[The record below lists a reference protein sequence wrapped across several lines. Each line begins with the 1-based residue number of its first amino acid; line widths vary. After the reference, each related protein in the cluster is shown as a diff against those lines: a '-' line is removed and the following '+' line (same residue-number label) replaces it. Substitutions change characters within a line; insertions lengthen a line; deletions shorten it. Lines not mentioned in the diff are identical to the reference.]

1 MQKNASHIMAVSLV
15 IMTMT
20 MRVGMVVMFIVM
32 MIVAVVSVMMV
43 VCEGLWI
50 VGRDWGIC

>member
-1 MQKNASHIMAVSLV
+1 MQKNASHIMAVSLMIV
-15 IMTMT
+15 TMT
-20 MRVGMVVMFIVM
+20 MRVGM